1 MELSSFNSSS
11 FNRFKARY
19 SALSSYSF
27 ILHNFQKKKLNQNI
41 SLPSLEARPGRLPF
55 EINVLQGEREFVRD
69 IKSLGSFRLDGI
81 PRAPRGVPQ
90 IEVKFDIYANGS
102 VKRMVNEVEK
112 FEKEDKEKRE
122 AIDTK
127 NQADSV
133 VYQTEKQL
141 KELGEKVPATVKE
154 MVEEK
159 LGLLKEAISGGS
171 TQTIIDAMAALN

>member
-1 MELSSFNSSS
+1 MF
-11 FNRFKARY
+11 FKARE
-19 SALSSYSF
+19 
-27 ILHNFQKKKLNQNI
+27 N
-41 SLPSLEARPGRLPF
+41 SLETSSLLEASGWMEFL
-55 EINVLQGEREFVRD
+55 VLHVGSH
-69 IKSLGSFRLDGI
+69 KLMSSLTLM
-81 PRAPRGVPQ
+81 Q
-90 IEVKFDIYANGS
+90 M

-133 VYQTEKQL
+133 VYQTKKQL

-159 LGLLKEAISGGS
+159 LGLLKEAKSGGS